1 MGKTVGTPL
10 GLNRRPPSFTR
21 RRWRWGLSLNTRP
34 EVPGALMGLYLQVVA
49 PAAHDEGTS
58 LGLGKKAET
67 CWAKERCDSRHETLI
82 LILNL
87 IRIA

>member
-1 MGKTVGTPL
+1 
-10 GLNRRPPSFTR
+10 
-21 RRWRWGLSLNTRP
+21 
-34 EVPGALMGLYLQVVA
+34 MGLYLQVVA